1 MQTLSPRNVY
11 WQGLRDALPFML
23 VTGPFG
29 LVFGVVAAEAGLG
42 LSQVMAFSMTVIAGA
57 AQLTALQLMREG
69 APLVIVIVTALAVN
83 TRMAMY
89 SASLLPHLGA
99 APIWQRALIAWL
111 MVDQAYAS
119 SILRYERAPVLTTAQ
134 KVAYYFGIVTP
145 VLSAWVGG
153 SLAGAVLGEAIPPQ
167 IPIAAAVPIAFMALI
182 GPMLRTLAQAT
193 AALVSILGALVF
205 SGLPYNLGLLVAAL
219 AAMASGALVEVWME
233 RRRRA

>member
-1 MQTLSPRNVY
+1 MQTPGRKAW
-11 WQGLRDALPFML
+11 WQGVRDGAPFML

-29 LVFGVVAAEAGLG
+29 LVFGVVAAEAGLD
-42 LSQVMAFSMTVIAGA
+42 LAQVMAFSMTVIAGA
-57 AQLTALQLMREG
+57 SQLTALQLMREG
-69 APLVIVIVTALAVN
+69 APLVIVVVTALAVN

-99 APIWQRALIAWL
+99 APLWQRALIAWL

-119 SILRYERAPVLTTAQ
+119 SILRFERPPALSTAQ
-134 KVAYYFGIVTP
+134 KVGYYFGIVTP

-153 SLAGAVLGEAIPPQ
+153 SLGGAVLGAAIPPQ

-182 GPMLRTLAQAT
+182 GPMLRTLAQAV
-193 AALVSILGALVF
+193 AALVSIVGALVL

-219 AAMASGALVEVWME
+219 LAMGTGAVVETLME
-233 RRRRA
+233 RRKG